1 MPEESAPTDPIERT
15 YAVYAALNS
24 RDFDAVVGMFG
35 PSPVWDVSCWGLG
48 AKAGPEAIRHFL
60 DDWFGSLDEYRVEVE
75 EIHVLGEGVVWAVVL
90 QSARRGGSR
99 GLLQMRSAPVFL
111 WAQGRISQVTLYR
124 DIDEA
129 RAEAQRLAQPQP
141 G

>member
-1 MPEESAPTDPIERT
+1 MPQEPEPTDLIKRT
-15 YAVYAALNS
+15 HRVYAALNG

-35 PSPVWDVSCWGLG
+35 SPAVWDVSRWGLG
-48 AKAGPEAIRHFL
+48 AKTGPEAIRHFL
-60 DDWFGSLDEYRVEVE
+60 HDWFGSLDEYRVEVE
-75 EIHVLGEGVVWAVVL
+75 EIHALGEGVVWAVVV
-90 QSARRGGSR
+90 QTARRGGSR

-124 DIDEA
+124 DIEEA
-129 RAEAQRLAQPQP
+129 QAEAQRLAQAQQ